1 MMLNWRVVSCT
12 MNKGKSSNY
21 VLRGDVNRVEY
32 KEDGRGNVRFFS
44 NPKSAERCAKKMN
57 RRGVK

>member
-21 VLRGDVNRVEY
+21 VLRG
-32 KEDGRGNVRFFS
+32 DGRGNVRFFS